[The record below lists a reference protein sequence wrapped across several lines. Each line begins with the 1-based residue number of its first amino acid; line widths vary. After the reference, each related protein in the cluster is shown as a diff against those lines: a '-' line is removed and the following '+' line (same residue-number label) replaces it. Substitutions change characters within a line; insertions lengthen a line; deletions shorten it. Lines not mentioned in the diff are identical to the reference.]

1 MVEALFAQKAFEH
14 AELHVR
20 SIHRIHMWQQFKK
33 RNFQYNLLCSVNPRE
48 LKLTP
53 YDDIIYKTFKEDF
66 PDISVAFL
74 DEEKDFKCNSAKE
87 RWRKFIAKFDKLE
100 DFNFGT
106 LLRTDAAK
114 EGGPDNSI
122 FVVRIQFLAV
132 EIARNREGCNDVVR
146 ENHSKKADE

>member
-1 MVEALFAQKAFEH
+1 MGE
-14 AELHVR
+14 
-20 SIHRIHMWQQFKK
+20 QFIKSHY
-33 RNFQYNLLCSVNPRE
+33 RFQFNLLCSVNPRE

-53 YDDIIYKTFKEDF
+53 HDDIIYKTFKEDF
-66 PDISVAFL
+66 PDISVAIL
-74 DEEKDFKCNSAKE
+74 DEEKDFKCSGAKE

-132 EIARNREGCNDVVR
+132 EIARNREGCNDVIR
-146 ENHSKKADE
+146 ENHSKKTDE